1 MISNKTDH
9 NLDDKLEL
17 ESHDTVYETD
27 DNHTWPLPANAE
39 NDVVWRCE
47 WSVCGCVVWGGVGAV
62 PWLRY
67 KSSHHTPL
75 FRGADYG
82 KAETSAPT
90 CNKKTSCEENNNCKW
105 DGLT

>member
-27 DNHTWPLPANAE
+27 DNHTWPLPANPE

-47 WSVCGCVVWGGVGAV
+47 WSVCGCVVWGGIGAV

-67 KSSHHTPL
+67 KSRWSGYWQL
-75 FRGADYG
+75 G
-82 KAETSAPT
+82 
-90 CNKKTSCEENNNCKW
+90 
-105 DGLT
+105 